1 MRKLT
6 SLLGQDF
13 VLAWRNGH
21 IAVVIAIAVLMI
33 ALVFLLPAQFDTGPG
48 EYVLDRIPGAPV
60 REALVEMDANVE
72 ALASTQEEFDA
83 ALAENQ
89 NALGIVIDGSLEQ
102 PRVEV
107 IKRTSV
113 PDQNVSVLI
122 ATVDYVL
129 QALAR
134 GEVPELPV
142 ERIRP
147 QAEMI
152 PVNLMGLPVFLAF
165 EVGILGFLLVAVFVF
180 QEKQEGTIRAYRI
193 TPAGLWTYIA
203 SKTLVFTILG
213 LSYGTV
219 VVAAALGFAV
229 DWLSI
234 LGLVVWASTFMTL
247 FGLGFA
253 VWFNNLSHWFFPGL
267 AVLVLNTLPFFS
279 YVYPVFSPD
288 WIEVIPSYGLI
299 FALREALFP
308 TGDTELVGQTLLTGL
323 AWLGGA
329 GVFAAVSVRSQ
340 LLKGD

>member
-1 MRKLT
+1 MKKLT
-6 SLLGQDF
+6 TLLGQDL

-21 IAVVIAIAVLMI
+21 VAVVIAIALLMI
-33 ALVFLLPAQFDTGPG
+33 ALVLFLPQQFDTGPG

-60 REALVEMDANVE
+60 REALVEMDANIE
-72 ALASTQEEFDA
+72 ALAASQEEFDA
-83 ALAENQ
+83 ALSENQ
-89 NALGIVIDGSLEQ
+89 NALGIVIDGSLER

-107 IKRTSV
+107 IKRTAVPEQSV
-113 PDQNVSVLI
+113 NVLI

-129 QALAR
+129 QALQREEA
-134 GEVPELPV
+134 PTLPV

-180 QEKQEGTIRAYRI
+180 QEKQEGTIRAYRV
-193 TPAGLWTYIA
+193 TPAGLWAYIA
-203 SKTLVFTILG
+203 SKTLVFTILA
-213 LSYGTV
+213 LAYGTV
-219 VVAAALGFAV
+219 VVAVALGFAV

-234 LGLVVWASTFMTL
+234 LGLVIWASAFMTML
-247 FGLGFA
+247 GLGFA

-279 YVYPVFSPD
+279 YIYPVFSPE
-288 WIEVIPSYGLI
+288 WISVIPSYGLI

-308 TGDTELVGQTLLTGL
+308 TGDSELIRQTLVTGL
-323 AWLGGA
+323 FWLAGA
-329 GVFAAVSVRSQ
+329 VAFAAVSVRTQ